1 MAWVTGE
8 APPTELTSSENS
20 SSYIIVIIIT
30 VSASACLLIAA
41 TIIFATVKSK
51 KKAQRTGK
59 YNIYH
64 VFFLSFIFLGPNK
77 EENLPD
83 VLLEKGDFPMNY
95 IYTLAATSVIIFI
108 VNVFIMLWYI
118 VRKRNKARKFN
129 DLWYLAR
136 THSNLEDCTNTLETN
151 SAFDYGRLRRWV

>member
-1 MAWVTGE
+1 MTNNVDIAWITQTGDGALAWVTGE

-41 TIIFATVKSK
+41 TIVFATVKSK
-51 KKAQRTGK
+51 KKVQRAGK
-59 YNIYH
+59 YDIYH
-64 VFFLSFIFLGPNK
+64 VFFLSFISLGPNK

-83 VLLEKGDFPMNY
+83 VLSEKGDFPMNY

-118 VRKRNKARKFN
+118 IRKRNKARKFAIN
-129 DLWYLAR
+129 
-136 THSNLEDCTNTLETN
+136 NT
-151 SAFDYGRLRRWV
+151 